1 MSVLCNLTPRK
12 SALLGTALLAGL
24 ALAGDLGYGYWQVG
38 RFLQSTDDAYV
49 HADYTTV
56 APKISGYVT
65 EVLVRDNQAVKA
77 GQVLARI
84 DRRDLEIALARA
96 QAEVE
101 NADALLSNLD
111 ARIAQQQAAIDQ
123 QRADIAGVEATLE
136 YAKAENVRHGDLK
149 KAGYGSVQRA
159 ELAESAVREKI
170 ALLQRNLAGLH
181 MAERKVDILTSEHAR
196 AEAQR
201 DESLASRQQA
211 ELNLAHTS
219 IMAPVDGMVAAR
231 SLRIGQYVRA
241 GTPLMAVVP
250 LQTVYVI
257 ANFKETQVAG
267 VRDGQPVEI
276 RVDSFPGIAL
286 KGHVDSLSPA
296 SAQVFALLP
305 PDNATGNFTKIVQR
319 VPVRIVIDDDELA
332 GRLRP
337 GMSVDATVDTRP

>member
-1 MSVLCNLTPRK
+1 
-12 SALLGTALLAGL
+12 LLAGL
-24 ALAGDLGYGYWQVG
+24 VLAGDFGYGYWQVG

-49 HADYTTV
+49 QADYTTV

-84 DRRDLEIALARA
+84 DRRDLEIALARG

-101 NADALLSNLD
+101 NADALVVNLD

-123 QRADIAGVEATLE
+123 QRADIAGVEASLE

-257 ANFKETQVAG
+257 ANFKETQVARM
-267 VRDGQPVEI
+267 RDGQPVEI
-276 RVDSFPGIAL
+276 RVDSFPGVAL
-286 KGHVDSLSPA
+286 KGHV
-296 SAQVFALLP
+296 
-305 PDNATGNFTKIVQR
+305 
-319 VPVRIVIDDDELA
+319 
-332 GRLRP
+332 
-337 GMSVDATVDTRP
+337 